1 MSASPPHSLRT
12 PLSDWHT
19 AHGAEMGPAAGW
31 LLPRHYAQGAVQEHL
46 ATRKYGGLFDLCHMG
61 RFWISGAGSLAFL
74 QHVLSNNVAALAPGR
89 ACYTLLADR
98 QGQVI
103 DDAYLYCLEQRE
115 FLLAVNADNRQADF
129 AHLKRQAD
137 GFPDVVIE
145 DRTEQ
150 LALIAIQ
157 GPRSGGVLE
166 GLLEGGRLPEPFR
179 NCLAQARFC
188 GTEVLVSRT
197 GYTGE
202 PIGFE
207 LFLPA
212 AKAEKLW
219 TALLEAGQKRGIQPV
234 GLQAR
239 DTLRLEACLPQYG
252 RELGVDPSGA
262 PLPAYALPTAERAV
276 SFSPLKGDYL
286 GREALAQQFAQL
298 RRLRMAHEESLETP
312 LRRIR
317 PLAVLD
323 EEFGRPIAPGSPVML
338 GERQVGMVTSC
349 AVVPYWVFV
358 GTGAT
363 MHITEEH
370 RRRVIGL
377 AYLDAT
383 LRVDREVA
391 ICAGK
396 ARRPARVVR
405 FHGRSEAPPY
415 FRPVPAVR
423 AEPAPPAAAQTGLA
437 KAEIVLRKSLENHV
451 WRQQRTINLI
461 PSEMTP
467 SPLVR
472 LLQVT
477 DPVGRYAEHRELLA
491 ALGRDVFYYQG
502 TDLIAWVEAELRE
515 EMARYLGCPLVE
527 LRTISG
533 QMANMTVFSG
543 YVDYKNRLDRR
554 REPERIRLAMNN
566 HLTRGGHLSSQ
577 PMGALRDYI
586 AKDPHTERYAV
597 VHFPVLPDNPYRIDL
612 ERTAELLEELDPE
625 LIILGKSMVLHP
637 EPVAEIKRL
646 IRGHKSRPILMY
658 DMAHVLGLVGP
669 HFQQPFAEGADIV
682 TGSTHKT
689 YFGTQRG
696 VIGANFAEH
705 APEFEL
711 WKAIRRRAF
720 PGMVSN
726 HHLGTLLGLLLA
738 AIEMNTFKDEYQRQ
752 VIANAKAF
760 ARALADEGLHVEGDP
775 AVDYTET
782 HQVIV
787 RVGYAQGCAAAE
799 RLEKNHI
806 ICNYQALPG
815 DEGFTASS
823 GLRLGVAEM
832 TRFGMKE
839 TDFEAFAALFVDALR
854 DAPGAADRVAAFRA
868 KFLRLHYC
876 FDDGPL
882 AAYKQRLLHTF

>member
-1 MSASPPHSLRT
+1 MSTSESNTCRT
-12 PLSDWHT
+12 PLCDWHSV
-19 AHGAEMGPAAGW
+19 HGAEMGQAAGW
-31 LLPRHYAQGAVQEHL
+31 LLPQEYSQGAEEEHL
-46 ATRKYGGLFDLCHMG
+46 TTRKFGGLFDLCHMG
-61 RFWISGAGSLAFL
+61 RFWVSGAGSVAFL
-74 QHVLSNNVAALAPGR
+74 QHVLTNNVAALSPGR
-89 ACYTLLADR
+89 AHYTLLADR

-103 DDAYLYCLEQRE
+103 DDAYLYCLDQHE
-115 FLLAVNADNRQADF
+115 FLLAVNADNRRADF
-129 AHLKRQAD
+129 AHLQRQAAP
-137 GFPDVVIE
+137 FPDVVLE

-150 LALIAIQ
+150 LALIALQ
-157 GPRSGGVLE
+157 GPM
-166 GLLEGGRLPEPFR
+166 GGRLLEELIEGGEMPEPFR

-207 LFLPA
+207 LFVPA

-219 TALLEAGQKRGIQPV
+219 EVLIEAGSECGIQPV
-234 GLQAR
+234 GLAAR

-252 RELGVDPSGA
+252 RELGVDPSGN

-286 GREALAQQFAQL
+286 GREALAAQFARLRQL
-298 RRLRMAHEESLETP
+298 RTAHEESLETP

-317 PLAVLD
+317 PLALLD
-323 EEFGRPIAPGSPVML
+323 AESAPAIPPGSPVML
-338 GERQVGMVTSC
+338 GDRQVGRVTSC
-349 AVVPYWVFV
+349 AAAPYWVFE
-358 GTGAT
+358 GSGAT
-363 MHITEEH
+363 MHITDEH

-383 LRVDREVA
+383 LRIDREVSVEV
-391 ICAGK
+391 GK
-396 ARRPARVVR
+396 QRLPARVLR

-423 AEPAPPAAAQTGLA
+423 VEPKTAESEQTGLA
-437 KAEIVLRKSLENHV
+437 KAEIVLDKSLDNHL
-451 WRQQRTINLI
+451 WRQQQTINLI

-472 LLQVT
+472 LLQVS

-502 TDLIAWVEAELRE
+502 TDLIAWVEEELRA

-527 LRTISG
+527 LRTVSG
-533 QMANMTVFSG
+533 QMANLTVFSG
-543 YVDYKNRLDRR
+543 FVDYKNRLDRR
-554 REPERIRLAMNN
+554 REPQRIRLALNN

-597 VHFPVLPDNPYRIDL
+597 VHFPVMADNPYRIDL

-637 EPVAEIKRL
+637 EPVSEIKRL
-646 IRGHKSRPILMY
+646 IRTHKSRPILMY

-705 APEFEL
+705 TPEFDL

-760 ARALADEGLHVEGDP
+760 ARALADEGLQIEGDP
-775 AVDYTET
+775 EVDYTET
-782 HQVIV
+782 HQVLV
-787 RVGYAQGCAAAE
+787 RVGYARGCAAAE
-799 RLEKNHI
+799 CLERNNI

-839 TDFEAFAALFVDALR
+839 TDFEAFAPLFVDALR
-854 DAPGAADRVAAFRA
+854 DAPGAGKAVADFRA
-868 KFLRLHYC
+868 KFLTLHYC

-882 AAYKQRLLHTF
+882 AAYKRRLLETF